1 MLKLSL
7 EVVKMW
13 IIFLIIFLL
22 QNCQNLKPE
31 NDTLFNLLLTERN
44 IYDMNTLANRR
55 ISGQILDM
63 NDLPIQ
69 NTKIILN
76 KINKRNIIQK
86 NSVTNINGEFSIDLK
101 IGVADLLLNKN
112 DISGNIILTITNDS
126 VNYNSDKFKIKN
138 LKSVYIYPSG
148 YESPILFGGY
158 QLSKKYY
165 GRYYLN
171 LELINVSNNEMNFN
185 SSNLIC
191 KLDGVKINYP
201 YFDNEINK
209 NDVSKKFPGLRLLP
223 NENRTINYY
232 MINFWKYNEKYY
244 DSQSEVRYYI
254 SLVNYD
260 LKLDFFDPKT
270 RYFELEINNNNIKN
284 GDQIDFELTINEVN
298 GNTHVLPFKVNFQ
311 N

>member
-1 MLKLSL
+1 
-7 EVVKMW
+7 MW